1 MWSILRFKEDLV
13 SGSPPKKFANNVWWP
28 LHWFMKFSGY
38 RKLRKNI
45 SGSKRF
51 KIVAPY
57 QRQNRAATPGWW
69 QWTGTQTPSSGTP
82 TSDPSGQTWKRCPIM
97 FGSNKLSVEPTC
109 STAWLAM
116 ILERSFSGNCII
128 KERAVHIF
136 HLHLSHIAPK
146 SGSGRGQPSRTR
158 WRHLSM

>member
-1 MWSILRFKEDLV
+1 MENKDYFITNVPTTFPFSTYYIFRLSQWRQRSSATEWTNCWVGTLKRPMMCWRGGKLWSILRYKEDLV

-51 KIVAPY
+51 KMVAPH

-69 QWTGTQTPSSGTP
+69 PWTGTQTPSSGTP
-82 TSDPSGQTWKRCPIM
+82 TSDPSGQT
-97 FGSNKLSVEPTC
+97 S
-109 STAWLAM
+109 
-116 ILERSFSGNCII
+116 ER
-128 KERAVHIF
+128 
-136 HLHLSHIAPK
+136 
-146 SGSGRGQPSRTR
+146 
-158 WRHLSM
+158 